1 MEVCQHVP
9 PVVDEFD
16 GDVSVFLCEA
26 GWDNITAVAVVS
38 LYPLGSASDVFW

>member
-1 MEVCQHVP
+1 MEICQYVP

-26 GWDNITAVAVVS
+26 GRDNITAVTVVP
-38 LYPLGSASDVFW
+38 LYPLGSALDVCW